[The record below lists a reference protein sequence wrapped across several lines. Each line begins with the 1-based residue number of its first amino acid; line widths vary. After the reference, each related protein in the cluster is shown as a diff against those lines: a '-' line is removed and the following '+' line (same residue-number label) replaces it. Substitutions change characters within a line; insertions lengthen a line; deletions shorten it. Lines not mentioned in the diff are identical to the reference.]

1 MDEDA
6 REHDDEPVALETRG
20 VGAEMLT
27 QGALALAFGAAPSH
41 ALLTAIAP
49 FAARALDASARELF
63 GVRLRRVGSMLA
75 AATEAAG
82 SEETLAD
89 AIAAS
94 EETQELAFDT
104 AERAAQ
110 SRVPEAVIAM
120 GRALANGLLA
130 DGTKLEESRMVIEAL
145 ASLTPPHVRVLQVM
159 ADGPGRQTELNIA
172 AYLDDGWRD
181 ALPRLLAGL
190 EREGLIRERPREDPT
205 FADVKSGQNQL
216 WSMTSMGRRSW
227 EVLREVG
234 SES

>member
-6 REHDDEPVALETRG
+6 RERDDEPVALETRG
-20 VGAEMLT
+20 VGAEMVT
-27 QGALALAFGAAPSH
+27 QGVLALAFGAGPSH

-63 GVRLRRVGSMLA
+63 GVRLRRVGSMLGA
-75 AATEAAG
+75 AADAAG
-82 SEETLAD
+82 SDETLAT

-94 EETQELAFDT
+94 EEAQELVLDT
-104 AERAAQ
+104 AEAAAR

-120 GRALANGLLA
+120 GRSLANGLLA

-145 ASLTPPHVRVLQVM
+145 ASLTPPHARVLQVM
-159 ADGPGRQTELNIA
+159 ADGPGRQTELEIA
-172 AYLDDGWRD
+172 AYLDEWRD

-205 FADVKSGQNQL
+205 FADMKSGQNQL
-216 WSMTSMGRRSW
+216 WSMTSMGRQAW
-227 EVLREVG
+227 DVLREVG
-234 SES
+234 ST